1 MPLFTRRSAAVV
13 ATMFVAFG
21 LLLRWEGRIGW
32 CKYGFGIWTGAHS
45 HCTSQNVLDPYSLSH
60 VLHGVIF
67 FWLLV
72 PLAPYLALAWRLIIA
87 LAVEI
92 GWELFEN
99 STFVIERYRQNTASL
114 DYTGDSI
121 LNSQSDLACALIGF
135 IIAAR
140 VSWKAALGIFFA
152 FELIQLYLAKD
163 NLTLNILMLLWP
175 IEAIKQWQMAA

>member
-1 MPLFTRRSAAVV
+1 MPLFTRRTAAV
-13 ATMFVAFG
+13 ALGLFVAFG

-45 HCTSQNVLDPYSLSH
+45 HCTSQNVFDPYSLSH
-60 VLHGVIF
+60 VLHGVMF

-140 VSWKAALGIFFA
+140 VSWKAALAVFFD

-163 NLTLNILMLLWP
+163 NLTLNIIMLLWP